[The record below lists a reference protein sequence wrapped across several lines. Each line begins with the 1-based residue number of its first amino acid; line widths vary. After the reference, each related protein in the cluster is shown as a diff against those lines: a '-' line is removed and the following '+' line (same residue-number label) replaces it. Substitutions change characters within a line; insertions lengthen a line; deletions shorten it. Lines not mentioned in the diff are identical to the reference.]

1 MTVAQPT
8 ETSIDRT
15 HPPTRSRRVS
25 RTAARHPRIT
35 RGLVLAYVPVLA
47 YALLLVLPLYWLFIS
62 SFKPRIEIL
71 TAPFLPTFSSGLA
84 NILEVWDRL
93 NIGVALGNSI
103 YVTAASLVLTLLLAV
118 PASYALA
125 RSTGLMATLLERIY
139 ALGFLIPGFAS
150 LIPTLLLA
158 IWLGLFH
165 DREFMIL
172 YLPAS
177 AQPLAVILLTQFMRT
192 VPRELEESARIDGA
206 STLRILWSI
215 YMPLVRPGIATV
227 AILNFIGFWNEY
239 IYALVIVGANAQ
251 KRTLQVAL
259 PTLQGNQGITDY
271 ALVCAGTLISVL
283 PVFLVYIIL
292 NRRMEDALVQGA
304 VKG

>member
-1 MTVAQPT
+1 MTTAEPT
-8 ETSIDRT
+8 EVTAG
-15 HPPTRSRRVS
+15 
-25 RTAARHPRIT
+25 RTAVRATARRAGKSTNASRIT
-35 RGLVLAYVPVLA
+35 PGLVVAYAGVVL
-47 YALLLVLPLYWLFIS
+47 YALLLVLPLYWLFVS

-71 TAPFLPTFSSGLA
+71 AEPFLPTFSVGLE
-84 NILEVWDRL
+84 NITNVWVKLDM
-93 NIGVALGNSI
+93 GTALVNSI
-103 YVTAASLVLTLLLAV
+103 YTTAGALVLTLLLAV

-125 RSTGLMATLLERIY
+125 RSTGLVATLLERLY
-139 ALGFLIPGFAS
+139 ALGFLIPGFAA

-158 IWLGLFH
+158 IWIGLFH
-165 DREFMIL
+165 DREFLIV

-206 STLRILWSI
+206 GTLRILWSVYI
-215 YMPLVRPGIATV
+215 PLIRPGIATV

-239 IYALVIVGANAQ
+239 IYALVIVGPNAER
-251 KRTLQVAL
+251 RTLQVAL

-283 PVFLVYIIL
+283 PVFIVYIIL
-292 NRRMEDALVQGA
+292 NRRMEEALVQGA

>member
-1 MTVAQPT
+1 MTAVLPADATPVPR
-8 ETSIDRT
+8 SLPRAKA
-15 HPPTRSRRVS
+15 PPG
-25 RTAARHPRIT
+25 AIT
-35 RGLVLAYVPVLA
+35 RGLIVAYIPLVL

-62 SFKPRIEIL
+62 AFKPRIEIL
-71 TAPFLPTFSSGLA
+71 SQPFLPTFSSGFD
-84 NILEVWDRL
+84 NIVEVWIRL
-93 NIGVALGNSI
+93 NMGAAVLNSI
-103 YVTAASLVLTLLLAV
+103 YITAVSLVLTIVLAV

-125 RSTGLMATLLERIY
+125 RSTGIVGTMLERLY
-139 ALGFLIPGFAS
+139 ALGFLIPGFAA

-158 IWLGLFH
+158 IWLGLFN

-206 STLRILWSI
+206 GTLRILWSI
-215 YMPLVRPGIATV
+215 YVPLVRPGIATV

-283 PVFLVYIIL
+283 PVFLVYVIL
-292 NRRMEDALVQGA
+292 NRRMEEALVQGA

>member
-1 MTVAQPT
+1 MTIAQST
-8 ETSIDRT
+8 ENTLDRT
-15 HPPTRSRRVS
+15 QPPARSKRVLRS
-25 RTAARHPRIT
+25 EARHPRIT
-35 RGLVLAYVPVLA
+35 RGLALAYVPVVL
-47 YALLLVLPLYWLFIS
+47 YALLLVLPLYWLLIS

-71 TAPFLPTFSSGLA
+71 SAPFLPTFSSGLA
-84 NILEVWDRL
+84 NIVEVWNRL
-93 NIGVALGNSI
+93 NIGTALINSI
-103 YVTAASLVLTLLLAV
+103 YITAASLLLTLVLAV
-118 PASYALA
+118 PAAYALA
-125 RSTGLMATLLERIY
+125 RSTGWAATLLERIY

-177 AQPLAVILLTQFMRT
+177 AQPLAVILLIQFMRT

-206 STLRILWSI
+206 GTLRILWSI
-215 YMPLVRPGIATV
+215 YIPLIRPGIATV

-251 KRTLQVAL
+251 KRTLQ
-259 PTLQGNQGITDY
+259 GNQGITDY

-283 PVFLVYIIL
+283 PVFIVYIIL

>member
-1 MTVAQPT
+1 MTLARSTEIATDQPPQAK
-8 ETSIDRT
+8 RA
-15 HPPTRSRRVS
+15 RRACAEGV
-25 RTAARHPRIT
+25 RMTW
-35 RGLVLAYVPVLA
+35 GLVLAYVPVTL
-47 YALLLVLPLYWLFIS
+47 YALLLVLPLYWLVIS
-62 SFKPRIEIL
+62 SFKPRIDIL
-71 TAPFLPTFSSGLA
+71 SSPFLPTFSEGLG
-84 NILEVWDRL
+84 NIVEVWNRL
-93 NIGVALGNSI
+93 DVGVALLNSI
-103 YVTAASLVLTLLLAV
+103 YITAAALVLTLVLAV

-125 RSTGLMATLLERIY
+125 RSTGLAATLLERAY

-206 STLRILWSI
+206 GTLTILWNI
-215 YMPLVRPGIATV
+215 YIPLVRPGIATV

-239 IYALVIVGANAQ
+239 IYALVIVGANAS

-283 PVFLVYIIL
+283 PVFIVYIIL
-292 NRRMEDALVQGA
+292 NRRMQEALVQGA

>member
-1 MTVAQPT
+1 MTTADPT
-8 ETSIDRT
+8 EAA
-15 HPPTRSRRVS
+15 VS
-25 RTAARHPRIT
+25 RTAVTSRRAGKSAKASRIT
-35 RGLVLAYVPVLA
+35 PGLAVAYAGVVI
-47 YALLLVLPLYWLFIS
+47 YALLLVLPLYWLFVS

-71 TAPFLPTFSSGLA
+71 AEPFLPTFSVGLQ
-84 NILEVWDRL
+84 NITNVWVKLDM
-93 NIGVALGNSI
+93 GTALVNSI
-103 YVTAASLVLTLLLAV
+103 YTTSAALVLTLLLAV

-125 RSTGLMATLLERIY
+125 RSTGLVATLLERLY
-139 ALGFLIPGFAS
+139 ALGFLIPGFAA

-158 IWLGLFH
+158 IWIGLFH
-165 DREFMIL
+165 DREFLIV

-206 STLRILWSI
+206 GMLRILWSI
-215 YMPLVRPGIATV
+215 YIPLIRPGIATV

-239 IYALVIVGANAQ
+239 IYALVIVGPNAER
-251 KRTLQVAL
+251 RTLQVAL

-283 PVFLVYIIL
+283 PVFIVYIIL
-292 NRRMEDALVQGA
+292 NRRMEEALVQGA

>member
-1 MTVAQPT
+1 MTDTSRPT
-8 ETSIDRT
+8 G
-15 HPPTRSRRVS
+15 RR
-25 RTAARHPRIT
+25 
-35 RGLVLAYVPVLA
+35 RGLPSQMTPGILVSYGFVIL
-47 YALLLVLPLYWLFIS
+47 YALMLVLPLYWLFIS
-62 SFKPRIEIL
+62 AFKPRIEIL
-71 TAPFLPTFSSGLA
+71 GQPFTPTFSVGFENLV
-84 NILEVWDRL
+84 EVWNRL
-93 NIGVALGNSI
+93 NIGMALLNSAYI
-103 YVTAASLVLTLLLAV
+103 TAASVVLTIVIAV
-118 PASYALA
+118 PAAYALA
-125 RSTGLMATLLERIY
+125 RSTGVVATIMERTY

-158 IWLGLFH
+158 IKLGLFN

-206 STLRILWSI
+206 TSLRILWSV
-215 YMPLVRPGIATV
+215 YVPLVRPGIATI

-239 IYALVIVGANAQ
+239 IYTLVIVGANAG

-271 ALVCAGTLISVL
+271 ALVCAATLISVV
-283 PVFLVYIIL
+283 PVLIVYIIL
-292 NRRMEDALVQGA
+292 NRRMEEALVQGA

>member
-1 MTVAQPT
+1 MTIAQPT
-8 ETSIDRT
+8 TIDRT
-15 HPPTRSRRVS
+15 HPPSVSKRVS
-25 RTAARHPRIT
+25 RSKARHARIT
-35 RGLVLAYVPVLA
+35 RGLVLAYVPVVF

-62 SFKPRIEIL
+62 SFKPRIEIIG
-71 TAPFLPTFSSGLA
+71 APFAPTFSSGLA
-84 NILEVWDRL
+84 NVLEVWDRL
-93 NIGVALGNSI
+93 NIGVALLNSI
-103 YVTAASLVLTLLLAV
+103 YVTAASLVVTLLLAV

-125 RSTGLMATLLERIY
+125 RSTGLVATLLERTY

-215 YMPLVRPGIATV
+215 YIPLVRPGIATV

-259 PTLQGNQGITDY
+259 PTLQGSQGITDY

-283 PVFLVYIIL
+283 PVFIVYIIL